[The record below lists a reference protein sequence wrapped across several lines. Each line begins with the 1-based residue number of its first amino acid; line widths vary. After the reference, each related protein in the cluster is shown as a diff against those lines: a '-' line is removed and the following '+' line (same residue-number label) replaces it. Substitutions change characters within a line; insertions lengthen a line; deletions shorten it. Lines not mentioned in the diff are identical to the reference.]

1 MNHHFKTKGPYLSL
15 LACKHYLLVA
25 RLIFFVKNFRHFLVL
40 IAISIKLYKLY
51 SNKSH
56 ASITNFPFNVDF
68 NAPFIFLDIWAILS
82 FASQLRCCNTAE
94 IVFVR
99 LLQPGAK
106 LRFKMQKKIIS
117 LLYPCVF
124 WALIYF
130 SVVQLESLRLGEEK
144 NATSLVAYCIS
155 QFQQCPCPPPPG
167 LNPGH

>member
-40 IAISIKLYKLY
+40 IATSIKLYKLY

-82 FASQLRCCNTAE
+82 FASQLRCCSTE

-106 LRFKMQKKIIS
+106 LRFKMQK
-117 LLYPCVF
+117 
-124 WALIYF
+124 
-130 SVVQLESLRLGEEK
+130 EK
-144 NATSLVAYCIS
+144 NHFSIVSVCLLGIYLFLSRSIWARRKTPHHS
-155 QFQQCPCPPPPG
+155 
-167 LNPGH
+167 